1 MIFADTDA
9 EFTDTEKRLL
19 MLYCSDID
27 AEKCSDLTAWCCS
40 GIIDII
46 VETIDT
52 LRQALPDIF
61 DPDDRAVVEGLIM
74 KLDSTSKSAD
84 IDAGLEREGFY
95 V

>member
-1 MIFADTDA
+1 MIFVDTDA
-9 EFTDTEKRLL
+9 KFTDTEKRLL

-27 AEKCSDLTAWCCS
+27 AENCSGLTAWCCS
-40 GIIDII
+40 DIV

-61 DPDDRAVVEGLIM
+61 DPDDRAAAESLIM
-74 KLDSTSKSAD
+74 KLNSTSKSAG
-84 IDAGLEREGFY
+84 IDAGLEREGLY

>member
-27 AEKCSDLTAWCCS
+27 AEKGSVLTTWCCS
-40 GIIDII
+40 DII

-61 DPDDRAVVEGLIM
+61 DPDDRAAVESLIM
-74 KLDSTSKSAD
+74 KLDSTIKSAG
-84 IDAGLEREGFY
+84 IDAVLESEGLY